1 MVCPGFFLKKL
12 LDFTYVRS
20 KDNEK
25 IISISSIDDGGVK
38 LDNGCYSMI
47 ILVKQQDGSI
57 LIRTVQDCRGGRPI

>member
-25 IISISSIDDGGVK
+25 VISIRNVNDEYDLDGIDRD
-38 LDNGCYSMI
+38 DI
-47 ILVKQQDGSI
+47 AQDPEGN
-57 LIRTVQDCRGGRPI
+57 

>member
-25 IISISSIDDGGVK
+25 IISIRNVNDEYDLDGIDRD
-38 LDNGCYSMI
+38 DIS
-47 ILVKQQDGSI
+47 QDTEGN
-57 LIRTVQDCRGGRPI
+57 

>member
-25 IISISSIDDGGVK
+25 IISIRNVNDEYDFDGIDRSDIG
-38 LDNGCYSMI
+38 
-47 ILVKQQDGSI
+47 QDPEGN
-57 LIRTVQDCRGGRPI
+57 

>member
-25 IISISSIDDGGVK
+25 IISIRNVNDEYDFDGIDRD
-38 LDNGCYSMI
+38 DI
-47 ILVKQQDGSI
+47 DQDPEGN
-57 LIRTVQDCRGGRPI
+57 

>member
-25 IISISSIDDGGVK
+25 VISIRNVNDEYDLDGIDRSDIGKDTEG
-38 LDNGCYSMI
+38 D
-47 ILVKQQDGSI
+47 
-57 LIRTVQDCRGGRPI
+57 

>member
-25 IISISSIDDGGVK
+25 IISISSVNDRDNLNGFDGNDID
-38 LDNGCYSMI
+38 
-47 ILVKQQDGSI
+47 QDPEG
-57 LIRTVQDCRGGRPI
+57 D